1 MKQHNFDNPNQL
13 HIPFGGNNNQPEK
26 TTNKDDV
33 VGSPMYNLDSHSY
46 SDELKPKEYTFSEI
60 EEIARS
66 HKIIGEGVNKIKNVN
81 GVLMIGD
88 RTLAEFEEDMDR
100 LYDRSTDQLKDM

>member
-1 MKQHNFDNPNQL
+1 MKRHNFDNPNQL
-13 HIPFGGNNNQPEK
+13 HIPFNSDTKQSEEIK
-26 TTNKDDV
+26 KDDV
-33 VGSPMYNLDSHSY
+33 VGSPMYPMDLHSQR
-46 SDELKPKEYTFSEI
+46 DELKPREYTFAEI

-88 RTLAEFEEDMDR
+88 QTLEEYEKMLDN
-100 LYDRSTDQLKDM
+100 LYNRRTDQLKDM